1 MTLAMLRTRNER
13 SDFGAR
19 LLALRQAHGLTQ
31 LQLAERTGIS
41 QRAISS
47 YETQV
52 SYPPIPAIPVLARA
66 LGVSIDELFGHKAS
80 KALRQPADRTPRA
93 LRKKIEQIAALPE
106 RDQRAVLRLIN
117 SLVGAKANGGR

>member
-1 MTLAMLRTRNER
+1 MSRTKNQR

-19 LLALRQAHGLTQ
+19 LLALRRARGLSQ
-31 LQLAERTGIS
+31 VQLAERTGIS

-52 SYPPIPAIPVLARA
+52 SYPPIPALPTLAQA
-66 LGVSIDELFGHKAS
+66 LGVSLDELFGLKTS
-80 KALRQPADRTPRA
+80 KALQTPADLPPRW

-117 SLVGAKANGGR
+117 SLVGARANGGRR

>member
-1 MTLAMLRTRNER
+1 MSRTKNER

-19 LLALRQAHGLTQ
+19 LLALRKARGLSQ
-31 LQLAERTGIS
+31 VQLAERTGIS

-52 SYPPIPAIPVLARA
+52 SYPPIPALPALAQA
-66 LGVSIDELFGHKAS
+66 LGVSLDELFGLKAS
-80 KALRQPADRTPRA
+80 KALQKPADLPPRW

-117 SLVGAKANGGR
+117 SLVAARSNGGRR